1 MKPSFWRKRIPTLLG
16 LLIISIAIG
25 ATTFLIGKPTFFT
38 GNASPTSTPS
48 QVRITNVSDSGF
60 SVSYMT
66 DSYILGTV
74 NIGKDKNLGQ
84 VVTDNKDQ
92 GKVKEHKIH
101 NFTVQNLSPS
111 TKYFFSIT
119 SGQDNY
125 LNNGVPYEVTTGPEL
140 TAKTGAG
147 FIVGKVVNPDGQT
160 PKEGVVFV
168 TTQGAQTLS
177 SDIKPDG
184 SYTTSLEGLRSED
197 FSTVFNLQNNSQIK
211 LLIVTDLG
219 TSNVVIFSKNINSVP
234 TVIIGHNYDFSNE
247 EGVASPSA
255 SLGKFPTVPVGKIQN
270 GPKII
275 SPSDGQSIKDNRP
288 LFSGTALPNNK
299 VTITINSSQT
309 IQTQVVSD
317 SGGNWSFRPST
328 TLAPGQ
334 HSITI
339 TSIDSSGIVRTVTQ
353 NFTIVQVVEAA
364 SPTPTPTPSPTITPL
379 PSTRPL
385 PPATS
390 SATPKPVTSLPTL
403 IPIPSSTPTATLPPT
418 GSSDVSTGFLGI
430 ATVAAG
436 LVFLLIS
443 KLVL

>member
-1 MKPSFWRKRIPTLLG
+1 MKTSFWGKRIPTLLG

-25 ATTFLIGKPTFFT
+25 TTTFLIGKPTFFT

-48 QVRITNVSDSGF
+48 QVRITNISDSGF

-84 VVTDNKDQ
+84 VVTDSKDQ
-92 GKVKEHKIH
+92 GKVKDHKIH

-119 SGQDNY
+119 SGQDTY
-125 LNNGVPYEVTTGPEL
+125 LNNGAPYEVTTGPEL
-140 TAKTGAG
+140 ASKKGAG
-147 FIVGKVVNPDGQT
+147 FIVGKVVNSDSQM
-160 PKEGVVFV
+160 PKEGVVFA

-184 SYTTSLEGLRSED
+184 SYTISLEGLRSED
-197 FSTVFNLQNNSQIK
+197 FLTIFDLQNNSQIK
-211 LLIVTDLG
+211 LLIVTDSG
-219 TSNVVIFSKNINSVP
+219 TSNVVMFSKNVNSVP

-247 EGVASPSA
+247 EGIASPSA

-299 VTITINSSQT
+299 VTIIINSSQT

-328 TLAPGQ
+328 ALAPGQ

-339 TSIDSSGIVRTVTQ
+339 TSIDSSGIVRTITQ

-364 SPTPTPTPSPTITPL
+364 SPTPTPTPSPSLTPV
-379 PSTRPL
+379 P
-385 PPATS
+385 
-390 SATPKPVTSLPTL
+390 SATPTPVTSLPTL
-403 IPIPSSTPTATLPPT
+403 IPTPSSTPIATLPPT
-418 GSSDVSTGFLGI
+418 GSSEVSTGFLGI

-436 LVFLLIS
+436 LIFLLIS

>member
-1 MKPSFWRKRIPTLLG
+1 MKTSFWGKRIPTLLG

-48 QVRITNVSDSGF
+48 QVRITNVSDLGF
-60 SVSYMT
+60 NVSYTT

-84 VVTDNKDQ
+84 VVTDSKDQ
-92 GKVKEHKIH
+92 GKVKEHKLH
-101 NFTVQNLSPS
+101 NFTIQNLAPS

-119 SGQDNY
+119 SGQDTY

-140 TAKTGAG
+140 ASKKGAG
-147 FIVGKVVNPDGQT
+147 FIVGKVINSDGQI
-160 PKEGVVFV
+160 PKEGIVFA

-184 SYTTSLEGLRSED
+184 TYTISLEGLRKDD
-197 FSTVFNLQNNSQIK
+197 FSTGFDLQSNSQIK
-211 LLIVTDLG
+211 LLIVTDSG
-219 TSNVVIFSKNINSVP
+219 TSSVVMFSKNVNSVP
-234 TVIIGHNYDFSNE
+234 SVIVGQNYDFSSE
-247 EGVASPSA
+247 EEIASSSA
-255 SLGKFPTVPVGKIQN
+255 SLGKFPTVSVGKIQS

-275 SPSDGQSIKDNRP
+275 SPSDGQNIKDTRP

-317 SGGNWSFRPST
+317 SLGNWSFKPST
-328 TLAPGQ
+328 NLVPGQ

-339 TSIDSSGIVRTVTQ
+339 TSVDSSGIVRTITQ
-353 NFTIVQVVEAA
+353 NFTIVQAVEAA
-364 SPTPTPTPSPTITPL
+364 SPTPTPTSSITPSPTPTPL
-379 PSTRPL
+379 PSI
-385 PPATS
+385 TS
-390 SATPKPVTSLPTL
+390 YATPTPVATLLPTG
-403 IPIPSSTPTATLPPT
+403 
-418 GSSDVSTGFLGI
+418 GSEVSTGFLGI
-430 ATVAAG
+430 ATLAAG
-436 LVFLLIS
+436 LIFLLIS